1 MNSVSFGPRSIKI
14 VLASQDE
21 TFEVVRGCVHPIFWV
36 EKGEVPLVESGP
48 NALIAA
54 ECCIENNHRAD
65 PSIGRLVA
73 LPPDQKMGCNLRF
86 AASALDFWLFAE

>member
-1 MNSVSFGPRSIKI
+1 M
-14 VLASQDE
+14 LASQDE

-73 LPPDQKMGCNLRF
+73 LPPDQKWDATF